1 MSVSDWLAFTPRD
14 TVFVRDGRSF
24 DAADDAFGQTV
35 RPTPTTI
42 AGAVGA
48 AFGDKP
54 LSVRGPV
61 LARRAGGTWMP
72 YFPVPADLVVT
83 AGRGKR
89 VYRLRPE
96 PAGTTDLGDGAAGV
110 PKVLMPPDNA
120 EPVKPVA
127 EEVPGAVLPGRVLA
141 DYLYGSLVGGSGM
154 PLTSLQLDVPLKPEH
169 RVGLARDGRR
179 AREGYLYQSVHL
191 RPEDGWAFLAEY
203 TTGDGRAAHSKNHVP
218 FGGRGR
224 VAEVGPADIEWPDA
238 SEAAGQRV
246 LVYLA
251 TPAVWPGGWRMP
263 VPQGAELI
271 AAATGEPEPVA
282 TVTPGPDW
290 KKTRVL
296 RWAVPA
302 GSVYLLEFK
311 DAAAGEEWA
320 RTWNGVALD
329 RGVPSP
335 DDDLLRTAGFGV
347 VLTGVWT

>member
-1 MSVSDWLAFTPRD
+1 MPRD

-24 DAADDAFGQTV
+24 DAADDAFAQTV

-48 AFGDKP
+48 AFGGANP
-54 LSVRGPV
+54 LTVRGPV
-61 LARRAGGTWMP
+61 LARRNGEGWEP
-72 YFPVPADLVVT
+72 YFTVPTDLVVT
-83 AGRGKR
+83 AARGKR
-89 VYRLRPE
+89 VYRMRPE
-96 PAGTTDLGDGAAGV
+96 PGGTTDLGNGTGGLPRMLA
-110 PKVLMPPDNA
+110 PPEHA
-120 EPVKPVA
+120 EPVQPVT
-127 EEVPGAVLPGRVLA
+127 EEEPGVLLPGRVLA
-141 DYLYGSLVGGSGM
+141 DYLAGRLVGGNGV
-154 PLTSLQLDVPLKPEH
+154 PLTRLQLEVPLRSEQ
-169 RVGLARDGRR
+169 RIGLARDGRR
-179 AREGYLYQSVHL
+179 AREGYLYQAVHL

-203 TTGDGRAAHSKNHVP
+203 TVDDKWPAEGRNHVP

-224 VAEVGPADIEWPDA
+224 VAEVGRAEAAWPDA
-238 SEAAGQRV
+238 TAAIGKQV

-271 AAATGEPEPVA
+271 AAATGEPVPVA

-290 KKTRVL
+290 KKSRVL

-302 GSVYLLEFK
+302 GSVYLLEFE
-311 DAAAGEEWA
+311 DAAAGAQWA

-329 RGVPSP
+329 RGVSSTEA
-335 DDDLLRTAGFGV
+335 DLLRTAGFGV